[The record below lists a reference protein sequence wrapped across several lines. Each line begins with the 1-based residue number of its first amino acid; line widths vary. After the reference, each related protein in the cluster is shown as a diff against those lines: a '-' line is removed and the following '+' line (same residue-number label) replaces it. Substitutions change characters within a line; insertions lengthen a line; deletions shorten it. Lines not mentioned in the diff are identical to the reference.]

1 MLRTAVTCAHFGGHG
16 RHVITLNERTAVFHC
31 GPAGFDE
38 VDDDRVTD
46 PSCAELLALDVVV
59 TNVRTPQSARL
70 TENNADERLRFP
82 VMHFTLPPCGVFTVL
97 ISDVLRVCR
106 RSDGEAWRASLRKR
120 YGRHTARENLKMEPI
135 FNQISE

>member
-1 MLRTAVTCAHFGGHG
+1 MRSFRRPRPSRNHAKRTYSC
-16 RHVITLNERTAVFHC
+16 RLFHC

-120 YGRHTARENLKMEPI
+120 YGRHSAREKPENVTN
-135 FNQISE
+135 F